1 MPAPTRLNWDDL
13 RIFLEVNRSKTLTAA
28 ARQLR
33 IDDSTVSRRIAALEA
48 SLNETLF
55 IRDSAGLHPTPRG
68 LELLMCVQDMERGAL
83 AITEPAIASDR
94 TPCGHVRVATME
106 GIASLYLAAEF
117 VALRERYPLLE
128 VELVTSS
135 NQVQVNRREAD
146 IFISFFPTAGR
157 GLAVTEI
164 GAFQLH
170 LYASPEYLARAGTPR
185 SVDDLTGHDFV
196 SYVDDLVQLDTVRW
210 LREGVPNPRVVFHSS
225 SMLAQMFAAGGG
237 AGIVML
243 PTFARAER
251 FGLVPVLGRQVE
263 VGRMLYLAV
272 HKELQHTPRVKA
284 VCEFLQEIIARD
296 YPRNDA

>member
-170 LYASPEYLARAGTPR
+170 LYASPEYLARAGTPH

-251 FGLVPVLGRQVE
+251 FGLVPVLGRRVE
-263 VGRMLYLAV
+263 VGRMLFLAV

>member
-251 FGLVPVLGRQVE
+251 FGLVPVLGRRVE

>member
-170 LYASPEYLARAGTPR
+170 LYASPEYLARAGTPH

-251 FGLVPVLGRQVE
+251 FGLVPVLGRRVE

-284 VCEFLQEIIARD
+284 VCGFLQEIVARD
-296 YPRNDA
+296 YPAR